1 MNIFSYNIIIFLSY
15 PLIISFGIFR
25 LILRKE
31 NYLSFKQ
38 KFFANLDYNKFKKIN
53 IVIHFA
59 SIGEL
64 NSIRFLVDKLKNEE
78 ILLTCSSLSSYNLS
92 KAKYPHI
99 NVIFLPIDFQ
109 WNVKKFISN
118 FNLEKILWIDSEIWP
133 NWLSYSKK
141 AKIKN
146 ILVNGRLS
154 KKSYSNWNKLKSFS
168 IYLGEKYELIFAK
181 SIEDRERLNEVFK
194 NKVFYFGSLKFYLKV
209 NVPQIKKNHLCFA
222 SIHRT
227 EFESIIKVI
236 SKLDISIFESIT
248 IIPRHIQYSND
259 LRIMLGE
266 NLIKKIIIHEQF
278 GQSET
283 IFNKSKIVFMGGSLF
298 HHGGQN
304 PLEALSRGCYIVSG
318 RYNDNFKE
326 QYFDLEKL
334 NLATIVDNKPNEIS
348 SKINDLIELN
358 FDNSNLIKSYFKDN
372 KKNLN
377 KMFELIQ
384 KC

>member
-118 FNLEKILWIDSEIWP
+118 INLEKILWIDSEIWP

-377 KMFELIQ
+377 KMFEMIQ